1 MTTNTIQHKIKIVS
15 SSKRVKYESL
25 SSVSTSSIE
34 YSENYFALPNKS
46 TRINI
51 KSKPQNLT
59 NEVQWAGRDS
69 IANKLIQKII
79 KTLNKA
85 KSLSQQKSR
94 HLTKEKTTSNITAD
108 NGTIMRISYSEYQEM
123 MRQYFS

>member
-34 YSENYFALPNKS
+34 YSENYFASSNKS
-46 TRINI
+46 TTINI

-59 NEVQWAGRDS
+59 NDVQWAGRD

-94 HLTKEKTTSNITAD
+94 HLTKEKTTSNTIAD

>member
-34 YSENYFALPNKS
+34 YSENYFASSNKS
-46 TRINI
+46 TTINI

-59 NEVQWAGRDS
+59 NEVQWAGRD